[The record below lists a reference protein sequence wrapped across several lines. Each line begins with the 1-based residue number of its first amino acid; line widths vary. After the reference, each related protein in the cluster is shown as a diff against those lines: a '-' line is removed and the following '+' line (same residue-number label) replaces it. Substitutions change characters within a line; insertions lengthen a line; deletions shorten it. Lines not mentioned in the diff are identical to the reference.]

1 LTLLLTKGAPVG
13 RSPLARPA
21 VLLCLLLTGVA
32 AVAMRSGAAQPADEP
47 RSARFAR
54 MSRDAEAKG
63 LADPFKGVT
72 ADGTVAPNLFAITST
87 GVSTAPVQ
95 KAAAAFIATLSADQR
110 TRTLYGVDDPEWRK
124 WMNQHFYA
132 RQGLG
137 FGEMTDAQREA
148 AFGLLRASLSAR
160 GLTLSRDIMK
170 LNTTLAELNKD
181 DFEQYGEGRYYLTVM
196 GTPSLTQPWGWQ
208 IDGHHLIVN
217 YFVLGD
223 QVVMTPSFF
232 GSEPV
237 VATTGK
243 YAGTKILQDEQ
254 AAGLALVN
262 GLDDGQR
269 AKAILRADKPGNDN
283 VGEAWKDNVVVP
295 YAGLPVSAFTPAQ
308 RTKLL
313 DLVALHIDNMD
324 EGHAKLKMAEIRNHL
339 DATWFAWM
347 GGTGPDSVFYYRI
360 HSPVVLIEF
369 DHQLPVG
376 VRHLVANPR
385 VPFRNHIHVVVRTP
399 NGNDYGKDL
408 LRQHY
413 AAQRGNAAH
422 GHGAPWL
429 VGGLT
434 VPSSNA
440 W

>member
-1 LTLLLTKGAPVG
+1 MD
-13 RSPLARPA
+13 RSSRVRSV
-21 VLLCLLLTGVA
+21 VLLCLMLAGVA
-32 AVAMRSGAAQPADEP
+32 VVATRAGTAQPAGET
-47 RSARFAR
+47 RAARFDR
-54 MSRDAEAKG
+54 MSRDAEARG

-72 ADGTVAPNLFAITST
+72 ADGTVVPRLFAIEST

-95 KAAAAFIATLSADQR
+95 KAAAAFIATLTAGQR
-110 TRTLYGVDDPEWRK
+110 ARTLFGVDDPEWRK
-124 WMNQHFYA
+124 WMNQHFYT

-137 FGEMTDAQREA
+137 FGEMNDGQRDA

-170 LNTTLAELNKD
+170 LNTTLAELNKGN
-181 DFEQYGEGRYYLTVM
+181 FEEYGEGRYYLTVM
-196 GTPSLTQPWGWQ
+196 GTPSRTQPWGWQ

-243 YAGTKILQDEQ
+243 YAGTRILQGEQ
-254 AAGLALVN
+254 AAGLAFVN

-283 VGEAWKDNVVVP
+283 VGEAWKDNVVVA
-295 YAGLPVSAFTPAQ
+295 YAGLPVTALTPAQ
-308 RTKLL
+308 RTRLL
-313 DLVALHIDNMD
+313 ELVALHIDNMD
-324 EGHAKLKMAEIRNHL
+324 EGHARVKMAEIRQHL
-339 DATWFAWM
+339 DATWFAWI
-347 GGTGPDSVFYYRI
+347 GGTGPESVFYYRI

-376 VRHLVANPR
+376 VRQLVANPR
-385 VPFRNHIHVVVRTP
+385 VPFRDHIHVVVRTP

-422 GHGAPWL
+422 GHVTP
-429 VGGLT
+429 T